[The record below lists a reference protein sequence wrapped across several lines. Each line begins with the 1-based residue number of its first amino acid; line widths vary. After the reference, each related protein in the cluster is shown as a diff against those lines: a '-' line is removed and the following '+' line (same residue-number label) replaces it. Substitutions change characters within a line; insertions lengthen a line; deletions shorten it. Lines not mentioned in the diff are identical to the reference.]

1 MMVTEEEEEE
11 KKEEEEAVSQSPK
24 IQWIQVSVK
33 HARCSSFVCVCVTD
47 TTSSCPLGFLPVL
60 RQL

>member
-11 KKEEEEAVSQSPK
+11 RKEEEEAVSQSPK

-33 HARCSSFVCVCVTD
+33 HARCSSFVCVCVSQT
-47 TTSSCPLGFLPVL
+47 PPPAAH
-60 RQL
+60 